1 MTTHDRQCPLA
12 GSGSEHSDPAK
23 RVYDN
28 YHLHRTADYF
38 ASLGKWI
45 AVALQDGASDGV
57 LYDSKSDAIHHQ
69 HHNEQWY
76 AYIQITP
83 ANMTVCS
90 AEIYLGVIR
99 RLYDKGLRM
108 VDPDHRGGGPE
119 LIKRASYEDQLAL
132 ARLRPTNIRVPRN

>member
-1 MTTHDRQCPLA
+1 MTCDRQCPQK
-12 GSGSEHSDPAK
+12 GPHSDAAK
-23 RVYDN
+23 RVHDN

-45 AVALQDGASDGV
+45 AVALQDGSSDGV
-57 LYDSKSDAIHHQ
+57 LYDSKQDAITHQ

-90 AEIYLGVIR
+90 AEIFLGVTR
-99 RLYDKGLRM
+99 RLYDKGFRM
-108 VDPDHRGGGPE
+108 VDPDHRGGGRE
-119 LIKRASYEDQLAL
+119 LIKRASFEDQVSL
-132 ARLRPTNIRVPRN
+132 LRGKPTNLSIGQG